1 MPESNMPGKELV
13 EVIGNRE
20 PDEGLLRSRINLE
33 VDDLGRPKYRT
44 EAEVEAEFQR
54 RRGGVGSD
62 ISEPESEPEVIEG
75 KFVEISAR
83 EDEEVKKSE
92 TPPKWERT
100 LGAANVPGVRGRD
113 ALLKSARRQA
123 QAALDLEDDV
133 AEMTRI
139 AGAISAIDEEL
150 VPPIPGAGEVGNRN
164 TETVR
169 VEIPGDEKELKIFLR
184 ERAREIIRTTSN
196 DDALTLNN
204 VRDKIILGLGFD
216 PKTFTPVDLFAKL
229 LSDKRDGV
237 RGEFEAEIFARCVLR
252 SAELKEWSYK
262 AMADKGAAVNR
273 YMNDMKGSESG
284 GASAAVLDRETF
296 LWLKNLKNEGDG
308 LTGETVDRAFSMFVM
323 LGEREPDFS
332 ATWAKP
338 FEKYR
343 PKKRKADGSES
354 WGTNYYDPSYDRSLR
369 ARAVGEIESTFGK
382 DATALAWQMFQAFKE
397 EGNYNWQHYLSRD
410 FTFAASRHSL
420 ATLLTPPVYIGSRRV
435 YETKIGTFKDELE
448 RVALSALR
456 VKTKIAEDPD
466 PTPDDLTKTKDRLE
480 TDVYLNRARKGK
492 FLGESPFEDQNMVK
506 EGRMPQQLSYNTVKD
521 GEKFRTAIVTIGEL
535 GKEADKGSKIGP
547 AVGAL
552 GDLRSNGQSLVEV
565 GVITQDELDHQI
577 KIESQN
583 VIWELSVENPANTT
597 DLGTQSKA
605 KPSFLFP
612 SQLNTLFE
620 KMGGSV
626 SGVASMRYI
635 GSDLDYKNL
644 SVFVNEIRRK
654 TWELLRSERLPR
666 SDSEDSDVGLL
677 KKEGGSAKLVLPE
690 VRGRRVMG
698 KYEASNDKY
707 FDWLYRGLN
716 KPRR

>member
-83 EDEEVKKSE
+83 GDEEVKKSE

-229 LSDKRDGV
+229 LSDKRD
-237 RGEFEAEIFARCVLR
+237 
-252 SAELKEWSYK
+252 
-262 AMADKGAAVNR
+262 
-273 YMNDMKGSESG
+273 
-284 GASAAVLDRETF
+284 
-296 LWLKNLKNEGDG
+296 
-308 LTGETVDRAFSMFVM
+308 
-323 LGEREPDFS
+323 
-332 ATWAKP
+332 
-338 FEKYR
+338 
-343 PKKRKADGSES
+343 
-354 WGTNYYDPSYDRSLR
+354 
-369 ARAVGEIESTFGK
+369 
-382 DATALAWQMFQAFKE
+382 
-397 EGNYNWQHYLSRD
+397 
-410 FTFAASRHSL
+410 
-420 ATLLTPPVYIGSRRV
+420 
-435 YETKIGTFKDELE
+435 
-448 RVALSALR
+448 
-456 VKTKIAEDPD
+456 
-466 PTPDDLTKTKDRLE
+466 
-480 TDVYLNRARKGK
+480 
-492 FLGESPFEDQNMVK
+492 
-506 EGRMPQQLSYNTVKD
+506 
-521 GEKFRTAIVTIGEL
+521 
-535 GKEADKGSKIGP
+535 
-547 AVGAL
+547 
-552 GDLRSNGQSLVEV
+552 
-565 GVITQDELDHQI
+565 
-577 KIESQN
+577 
-583 VIWELSVENPANTT
+583 
-597 DLGTQSKA
+597 
-605 KPSFLFP
+605 
-612 SQLNTLFE
+612 
-620 KMGGSV
+620 
-626 SGVASMRYI
+626 
-635 GSDLDYKNL
+635 
-644 SVFVNEIRRK
+644 
-654 TWELLRSERLPR
+654 
-666 SDSEDSDVGLL
+666 
-677 KKEGGSAKLVLPE
+677 
-690 VRGRRVMG
+690 
-698 KYEASNDKY
+698 
-707 FDWLYRGLN
+707 
-716 KPRR
+716 